1 MAASSRPWHANDS
14 TWGSDCFGLLLVVR
28 FKQLRFQPGV
38 LMQNLHKATAMM
50 LMQIPTR
57 LGGVRREEFVN
68 ETKHLCPPPSK
79 FDTDR
84 SMMVIMV
91 EGQVTAGQVTVSQVT
106 KGR

>member
-68 ETKHLCPPPSK
+68 ETKHLRPPRQSSIP
-79 FDTDR
+79 
-84 SMMVIMV
+84 I
-91 EGQVTAGQVTVSQVT
+91 EA
-106 KGR
+106 

>member
-1 MAASSRPWHANDS
+1 MRPS
-14 TWGSDCFGLLLVVR
+14 TY
-28 FKQLRFQPGV
+28 
-38 LMQNLHKATAMM
+38 A
-50 LMQIPTR
+50 
-57 LGGVRREEFVN
+57 
-68 ETKHLCPPPSK
+68 PPSK